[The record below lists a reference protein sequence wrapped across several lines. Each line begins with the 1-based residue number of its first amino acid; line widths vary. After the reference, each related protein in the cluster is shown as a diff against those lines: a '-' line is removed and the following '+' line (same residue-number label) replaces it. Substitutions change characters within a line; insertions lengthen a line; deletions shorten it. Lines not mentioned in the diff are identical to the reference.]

1 MANPDFPTPE
11 VTDVKHYNGLAGWIS
26 ATVQAPKPGSFAWK
40 LNTAMT
46 RMHVRIFQLTRGRVG
61 GKLDGAP
68 LLVLHHTG
76 AKSGARRQSPV
87 VHMRDG
93 DNLVIVAS
101 LLGSPKNPA
110 WYHNLRAHPDDVE
123 VDLREGRRRVRA
135 RQASREEAAALWPRL
150 TEIYRP
156 YKTYVT
162 RTDREFPVMVLEPR
176 PERQS

>member
-1 MANPDFPTPE
+1 MTN
-11 VTDVKHYNGLAGWIS
+11 YNGLSGWIS
-26 ATVQAPKPGSFAWK
+26 TKVRAPKPGTFAWK

-46 RMHVRIFQLTRGRVG
+46 RTHVRLFQASGGRFG
-61 GKLDGAP
+61 GTLDGAP

-87 VHMRDG
+87 IHMRDG
-93 DNLVIVAS
+93 EDLVIVAS

-123 VDLREGRRRVRA
+123 VDVRGGRRAVRA
-135 RQASREEAAALWPRL
+135 RQATPEEAAELWPRL
-150 TEIYRP
+150 VESYP
-156 YKTYVT
+156 PFQTYVT

-176 PERQS
+176 